1 MDGAMPER
9 ATMNLPAELPTDDT
23 VMLVDDIEDFVR

>member
-9 ATMNLPAELPTDDT
+9 TTMDLPPELPADDA
-23 VMLVDDIEDFVR
+23 VMLVDDVEDLVR